1 MQKLD
6 SEATSPRRQH
16 ELGQVHLVT
25 DKWVPEALAGGAAEG
40 GSGNKGARPRPDPQG
55 AHGGDHTT
63 RSEGRQAAGKGPGQR
78 WEGLKVEAEI

>member
-6 SEATSPRRQH
+6 AEATSPGVSTNSV
-16 ELGQVHLVT
+16 ELIWSRTSGYQELSRGRC
-25 DKWVPEALAGGAAEG
+25 EE
-40 GSGNKGARPRPDPQG
+40 GSGNKGTRPRPDPHD

-63 RSEGRQAAGKGPGQR
+63 RSEGRRAAGRGPGRR